1 MKTTRQNEI
10 DQLLF
15 EKVSEILQN
24 HETKFTKEEFIS
36 TMEFFILSYD
46 FFPLKKD

>member
-1 MKTTRQNEI
+1 MKSARQNEI

-15 EKVSEILQN
+15 ETVIGALEN
-24 HETKFTKEEFIS
+24 HDTKFTKEEFIN